1 MRVGVRECGSA
12 RVSAIG
18 IRHLR
23 THNSHFTLAPSH
35 SRTLALGFLLFA
47 STAMAQTS
55 PGELHVRRLL
65 ATPIGG
71 LPPVAM
77 PMPASRDRNYWV
89 GRLQAA
95 AHHRN
100 NRPDER
106 VVAGGID
113 LQWQGGSVVG
123 ITAGYDSPTC
133 AETLECPGHMLFGA
147 RARAGFMSGG
157 PTLAAMF
164 GDHTA
169 TTTFGAEL
177 GFGYAPNVHEIGD
190 ACTIDVGI
198 PISISMLQRLRVVT
212 FVSPGIA
219 WSMSCL
225 TQKSDDPTARSAAS
239 FVLGYGLGIQ
249 QLFVRGLDVN
259 MGLQRIFRE
268 GTGIQFGI
276 SFIYVKLP

>member
-1 MRVGVRECGSA
+1 MKT
-12 RVSAIG
+12 AI
-18 IRHLR
+18 R
-23 THNSHFTLAPSH
+23 TTFALMLVALPALA
-35 SRTLALGFLLFA
+35 
-47 STAMAQTS
+47 QVE

-77 PMPASRDRNYWV
+77 PMPASRDRNYW
-89 GRLQAA
+89 GFRLQAA

-106 VVAGGID
+106 VVAGGLD

-123 ITAGYDSPTC
+123 ITAGYDDRTC
-133 AETLECPGHMLFGA
+133 ADTLDCPGHLLFGA
-147 RARAGFMSGG
+147 RARAGLMSGG
-157 PTLAAMF
+157 PTLAALI

-177 GFGYAPNVHEIGD
+177 GLGYAPNVRDLGD
-190 ACTIDVGI
+190 ACTIDIGA
-198 PISISMLQRLRVVT
+198 PISISMLQRIRVVT
-212 FVSPGIA
+212 FVSPGVA

-225 TQKSDDPTARSAAS
+225 ASNDAPSAPNAAS

-249 QLFVRGLDVN
+249 QLWRRGLDVN
-259 MGLQRIFRE
+259 IGLQRIFRE
-268 GTGIQFGI
+268 QTGIQFGI
-276 SFIYVKLP
+276 SFIYVNVP